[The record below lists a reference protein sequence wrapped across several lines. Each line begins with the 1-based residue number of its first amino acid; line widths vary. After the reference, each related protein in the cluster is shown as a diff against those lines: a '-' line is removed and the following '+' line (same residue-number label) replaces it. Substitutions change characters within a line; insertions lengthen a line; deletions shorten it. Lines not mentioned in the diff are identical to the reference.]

1 MHILLRFYGEIII
14 NNRDFSDLT
23 LNKKWVLGRP
33 IPPHPRLWNQVSGT
47 AALVLFR
54 DFGGLQAPFGFGGS
68 SSDM

>member
-1 MHILLRFYGEIII
+1 MGHNPRIVEITI
-14 NNRDFSDLT
+14 NNGDFSDLT

-47 AALVLFR
+47 AGLVLFR
-54 DFGGLQAPFGFGGS
+54 DFGGLQARARGFGGS